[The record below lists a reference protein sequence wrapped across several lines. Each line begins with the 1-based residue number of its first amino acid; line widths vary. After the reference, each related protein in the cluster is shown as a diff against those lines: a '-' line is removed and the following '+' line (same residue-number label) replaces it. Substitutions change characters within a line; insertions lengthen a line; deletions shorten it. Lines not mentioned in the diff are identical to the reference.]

1 MGHLASIAV
10 GLNAQ
15 QRAMVD
21 IIERE
26 FTAKGHGASVT
37 AAAVV
42 NAYAESALNPLA
54 IGDGGKSVGLFQ
66 LRSPGAGSGMSVAER
81 QDPVL
86 NTRRI
91 LAEYVIFG
99 KRVEAARLAGAD
111 LPMLTALFCRDI
123 ERPSDK
129 DAQAAKRAAL
139 ARWMFPNGAEP
150 GRAVQANAALQLP
163 VAKTW
168 AAWSAVGLLGLG
180 ALWWTARRR
189 GRAARSGE

>member
-1 MGHLASIAV
+1 MPHLSGIVA

-21 IIERE
+21 AIERE

-42 NAYAESALNPLA
+42 NAYAESRLAPKA

-66 LRSPGAGSGMSVAER
+66 LRSPGAGSGMTVAER

-111 LPMLTALFCRDI
+111 LATLTALFCKDI
-123 ERPSDK
+123 ERPADK
-129 DAQAAKRAAL
+129 EAQAAKRAAL
-139 ARWMFPNGAEP
+139 SRQLFPQGVGP
-150 GRAVQANAALQLP
+150 VRSVQANAALRLP

-180 ALWWTARRR
+180 ALWWLRRR
-189 GRAARSGE
+189 R

>member
-1 MGHLASIAV
+1 MSHLSTIAV

-26 FTAKGHGASVT
+26 FTTKGHGASVT

-42 NAYAESALNPLA
+42 NAYAESRLDPLA
-54 IGDGGKSVGLFQ
+54 VGDGGKSVGLFQ
-66 LRSPGAGSGMSVAER
+66 LRSPGAGSGMTVAER

-91 LAEYVIFG
+91 LSEYVIFG

-111 LPMLTALFCRDI
+111 LGTLTALFCRDV
-123 ERPSDK
+123 ERPDNK
-129 DAQAAKRAAL
+129 DVKAAERAAM
-139 ARWMFPNGAEP
+139 ARRLFPQGPEP
-150 GRAVQANAALQLP
+150 QGSVTANSSLQLP

-168 AAWSAVGLLGLG
+168 AAWSAVGLLSLG
-180 ALWWTARRR
+180 ALWWMNRR
-189 GRAARSGE
+189 GRRSA